1 MNKDFI
7 PIESVLYQ
15 IKSAEGNP
23 FTLEYYSYRSKIRK
37 TKQFLY
43 RSVAELKGE
52 GTITL
57 TDPANPVA
65 PMTIKIAYMITFN
78 HQPIKH

>member
-15 IKSAEGNP
+15 IKSAEGKP
-23 FTLEYYSYRSKIRK
+23 FTLEYYSYRSKLRK
-37 TKQFLY
+37 TKKFLY
-43 RSVAELKGE
+43 RAVADMKGE
-52 GTITL
+52 GTLSL
-57 TDPANPVA
+57 TDPDNQSI